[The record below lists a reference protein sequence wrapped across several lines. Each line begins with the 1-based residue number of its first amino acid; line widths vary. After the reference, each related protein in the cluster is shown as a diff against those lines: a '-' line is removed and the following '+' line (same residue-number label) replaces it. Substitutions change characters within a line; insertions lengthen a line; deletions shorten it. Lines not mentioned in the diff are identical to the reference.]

1 MCTSVRSRWAL
12 GAFHNFDSLIS
23 LFLQRIIRGAGNI
36 VAVRNSTDIPR
47 IPVRV
52 LVLTVPIAVLNLNI
66 GCNRFLPLDC
76 LTSRVL
82 SSYWTPHIK
91 SALNTASLNGPQCC
105 RLKCLPHAIIL
116 DQFPG
121 AAHTDALCIHAPNRL
136 IVWSFSFQ
144 CRSRRS

>member
-1 MCTSVRSRWAL
+1 MSDLAEHS
-12 GAFHNFDSLIS
+12 GAFHNFDSFIT
-23 LFLQRIIRGAGNI
+23 LFLQRIIRDAGNI

-47 IPVRV
+47 IHVTV
-52 LVLTVPIAVLNLNI
+52 FVLTVPIAVLNLNT

-76 LTSRVL
+76 LTFRVP

-91 SALNTASLNGPQCC
+91 SALNTASLNGPQCY
-105 RLKCLPHAIIL
+105 RLKCLPLAIKL
-116 DQFPG
+116 DQFPV

-136 IVWSFSFQ
+136 IVWSFSFE